1 MKNVIFIPAIDA
13 GRGRH
18 HSYKYSIKS
27 WRHWAD
33 KNDCQV
39 LVWDEAIYSWDE
51 MTIPWQRY
59 HLFKIL
65 ESNKIHYDQVLMV
78 DCDTVINPNTPN
90 FFKMTDHKYS
100 AVLDNGCWEWTGRS
114 LRHYK
119 DLFDDFKVERG
130 MYFNGGFQI
139 VNELHKDFFDE
150 VLNFYFENSDIL
162 REKQKAGLSTDQTP
176 INYLIQKKGIEVKL
190 LPQTYNLHH
199 MVSKNLLNFGNSWWG
214 DGMENL
220 YEQAWVYH
228 FNAIPANPM
237 KRSANYFI
245 KRAYE
250 ELYENS
256 ISK

>member
-1 MKNVIFIPAIDA
+1 MYFTWHNSISEWFAPCRQVMNEFTYPFKP
-13 GRGRH
+13 RRH
-18 HSYKYSIKS
+18 
-27 WRHWAD
+27 
-33 KNDCQV
+33 
-39 LVWDEAIYSWDE
+39 
-51 MTIPWQRY
+51 
-59 HLFKIL
+59 FKEQI
-65 ESNKIHYDQVLMV
+65 V
-78 DCDTVINPNTPN
+78 DITATHVNTVIHPDTPN
-90 FFKMTDHKYS
+90 FFAMTKQKYT

-114 LRHYK
+114 LRHYQ
-119 DLFDDFKVERG
+119 DLFNGFKVERG

-139 VNELHKDFFDE
+139 VNESHKEFFDE
-150 VLNFYFENSDIL
+150 VLEFYFENSDIL

-176 INYLIQKKGIEVKL
+176 INYLIQQKGIKVKL

-228 FNAIPANPM
+228 FNAIPTNPLD
-237 KRSANYFI
+237 RNASYFI

-250 ELYENS
+250 ELYENT